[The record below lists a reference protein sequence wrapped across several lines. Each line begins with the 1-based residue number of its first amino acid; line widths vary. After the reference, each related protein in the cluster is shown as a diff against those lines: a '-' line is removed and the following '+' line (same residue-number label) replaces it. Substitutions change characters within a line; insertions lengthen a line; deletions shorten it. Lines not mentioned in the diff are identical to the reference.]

1 MKINPD
7 SPDFQRHID
16 SATTSSP
23 TAKSFAD
30 TLTSKSQ
37 PSSAVSNIHPFTA
50 AAEAVSRQD
59 LTDSVKANAAIDRA
73 VQGIME
79 REFSAMCTSD
89 RERVAAWL
97 SRDPIMRAAILNH
110 LMSMAE

>member
-16 SATTSSP
+16 AATTSSP
-23 TAKSFAD
+23 TGKSFAD

-37 PSSAVSNIHPFTA
+37 PSSAGPNIHPFSA
-50 AAEAVSRQD
+50 AAEGVSKQD
-59 LTDSVKANAAIDRA
+59 LTDPVKTNAAIDRA
-73 VQGIME
+73 VRGIME

-89 RERVAAWL
+89 RERVAAWF
-97 SRDPIMRAAILNH
+97 SSDPIMRAAVLNH
-110 LMSMAE
+110 LMSLAE